1 MMQIFVLDNRLGF
14 RMMDKPAK
22 DSSRS
27 VNRRDHLANE
37 RTFLAWIRTNLGIMA
52 FGFVVEK
59 FSFFIQELASFL
71 GREGESVTTPST
83 LQGYSS
89 IFGITL
95 VAIGALLSVF
105 AFLRYKKTEKQ
116 IDADN
121 YHSSH
126 GLVTLLAFCVFFAGA
141 LLIIYLINSNVNIK

>member
-1 MMQIFVLDNRLGF
+1 
-14 RMMDKPAK
+14 MDKSAK

-71 GREGESVTTPST
+71 GREGESVTTPSA

-105 AFLRYKKTEKQ
+105 SFLRYKKTEKQ
-116 IDADN
+116 IDADH
-121 YHSSH
+121 YQPSH
-126 GLVTLLAFCVFFAGA
+126 GLVTLLAFCVFFVGA

>member
-1 MMQIFVLDNRLGF
+1 MNEIT
-14 RMMDKPAK
+14 K
-22 DSSRS
+22 SSKS

-59 FSFFIQELASFL
+59 FSFFIQEIAAFL
-71 GREGESVTTPST
+71 GRAGETVAPATPSA

-89 IFGITL
+89 VFGITL
-95 VAIGALLSVF
+95 VGVGALLSIM
-105 AFLRYKKTEKQ
+105 AFLRYKRTERQ

-121 YHSSH
+121 YRPSH
-126 GLVTLLAFCVFFAGA
+126 GLVTLLAFCVFFVGV
-141 LLIIYLINSNVNIK
+141 LLIIYLIISNAKVH